1 MTSNATGPKGAAERI
16 PSAIFF
22 NISSDVIISR
32 VIKEKKLNK
41 FDLSAFLWEQR
52 ESNPRPS
59 ACKADALNQLSYA
72 PFRIGT
78 AKIDVIFYSA
88 NIISLFGINLFS
100 IFEQKSMVCTER
112 N

>member
-1 MTSNATGPKGAAERI
+1 MLPPKPVRNPLVRLYFKVLFMTSNATGPKGAAERI

-32 VIKEKKLNK
+32 AIKEKKLNK

-72 PFRIGT
+72 PFRFVC
-78 AKIDVIFYSA
+78 DA
-88 NIISLFGINLFS
+88 NIGQ
-100 IFEQKSMVCTER
+100 IF
-112 N
+112 